1 MCRGLMSPGG
11 FDPSLCPLLQN
22 LPPEEQQ
29 ERMRND
35 PAISRCVRA
44 MGGVARSAPVAPPR
58 STFAARTSRATRN
71 PRRRRPV
78 ECRAR
83 CATAAT

>member
-1 MCRGLMSPGG
+1 MRPGG

-22 LPPEEQQ
+22 LPPDEQQ

-58 STFAARTSRATRN
+58 NAATAARTSRATRN
-71 PRRRRPV
+71 PRRTRPV
-78 ECRAR
+78 ECGA
-83 CATAAT
+83 CVKAAAT